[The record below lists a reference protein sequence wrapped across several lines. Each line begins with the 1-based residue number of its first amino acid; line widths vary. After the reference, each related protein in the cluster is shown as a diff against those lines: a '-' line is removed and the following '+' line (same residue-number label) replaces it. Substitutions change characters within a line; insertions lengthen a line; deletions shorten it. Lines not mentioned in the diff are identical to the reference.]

1 MVEQKAQLNMRV
13 GYTQKG
19 IKMKEKYILYKK
31 AAWKVSVFGPKQ
43 ELTDDELVIRKQI
56 RNLQTWINLIMG
68 ILWASNYYF
77 VMKWGNIKGSTLI
90 VVLVFIASLLISR
103 ITGYFLFTT
112 LILRPEITGELLDK
126 IK

>member
-1 MVEQKAQLNMRV
+1 
-13 GYTQKG
+13 
-19 IKMKEKYILYKK
+19 MKEKYILYKK
-31 AAWKVSVFGPKQ
+31 AAWKVSVFGPRQ

-68 ILWASNYYF
+68 ILWSSNYYF
-77 VMKWGNIKGSTLI
+77 VMKLGNIKNSTLI
-90 VVLVFIASLLISR
+90 IVLFFIASLLISR